1 MDINLRKPI
10 IAGNWKMNLT
20 RREAATLITE
30 FAPNVLSAKSE
41 VVIAVPFTNLE
52 TAKDIIRPT
61 NIMLAAQNCHH
72 AKNGAFTG
80 EISVPMLKDI
90 GTDYVIIGHSERRQ
104 YFAETNKT
112 VNLKIKSALEERVK
126 VILCVGETLEQRE
139 QDVTKEIISL
149 QVIDGLKDIKTK
161 NMEDVVI
168 AYEPVWAIGTGK
180 TATAEQAEKVC
191 KMIRETIATIYN
203 EKTAEATPILYGG
216 SMNPKNAEE
225 LLSQKDIDG
234 GLIGGASLKAKDF
247 TEIIKIADKLL

>member
-20 RREAATLITE
+20 RKEAGTLITD

-52 TAKDIIRPT
+52 TAKRIVQPT
-61 NIMLAAQNCHH
+61 NIMLAAQNCHY
-72 AKNGAFTG
+72 AKKGAFTG

-112 VNLKIKSALEERVK
+112 VNLKVKSALEERIS
-126 VILCVGETLEQRE
+126 VIMCVGETLEQRE
-139 QDVTKEIISL
+139 QNVTKEIITL
-149 QVIDGLKDIKTK
+149 QVIEGLKDLKTRD
-161 NMEDVVI
+161 MENVVI
-168 AYEPVWAIGTGK
+168 AYEPVWAIGTGE
-180 TATAEQAEKVC
+180 TATAEQAEEVC
-191 KMIRETIATIYN
+191 KMIRETISTIFN
-203 EKTAEATPILYGG
+203 DKVAEATSILYGG

-247 TEIIKIADKLL
+247 TEIIKIADKLI